1 MRKKYVAYINTS
13 LDVTSDEISTL
24 LSTIMSKKWREA
36 YLLFSFDARAQSSGY
51 EGFSLFFKHFQK
63 DALVTAELLK
73 NVLSSLN
80 KEMSFAAVAEVANSG
95 SKITDL
101 VEAFLNEKKES
112 IKQFERLKELLVED
126 FSYRMAIEKAIN
138 EIIAKEFD
146 DKHKVEVILKT
157 LERANGD
164 YSAILTIDRKLG
176 ENYNGNN

>member
-1 MRKKYVAYINTS
+1 
-13 LDVTSDEISTL
+13 
-24 LSTIMSKKWREA
+24 
-36 YLLFSFDARAQSSGY
+36 
-51 EGFSLFFKHFQK
+51 
-63 DALVTAELLK
+63 
-73 NVLSSLN
+73 
-80 KEMSFAAVAEVANSG
+80 
-95 SKITDL
+95 L
-101 VEAFLNEKKES
+101 VEAFLNEKKET

-146 DKHKVEVILKT
+146 DKHKIEVILKT